1 MQNCNFPWLLYD
13 CFIDWIEIILSLRLV
28 FFKVHSNI
36 YFHESD
42 IDIWKK
48 LIYCLLIFSLT
59 GFFYWEFPR
68 CWTFVLLCFFFIIS
82 TFCCLFIFINFFLP
96 LHFVSW
102 DFIVFPCMLFR
113 LRFFTVPVC
122 QPCIDQQS
130 ESTWFNWQTAVV
142 WQSSGLS
149 TASQW

>member
-28 FFKVHSNI
+28 FLK
-36 YFHESD
+36 YLHESD
-42 IDIWKK
+42 IHLKEIDILSSHFQ
-48 LIYCLLIFSLT
+48 LIWLFLLRLSSLLNICFVV
-59 GFFYWEFPR
+59 GFFFS
-68 CWTFVLLCFFFIIS
+68 FLS
-82 TFCCLFIFINFFLP
+82 TFCCLFIFVYFFLP

-102 DFIVFPCMLFR
+102 DFIVSPCMFFR

-122 QPCIDQQS
+122 QPCIDQQN
-130 ESTWFNWQTAVV
+130 ESTWFDWQTAVV